1 MATKVVMP
9 KLGATM
15 EEGTIVSWLVQVGD
29 TVEEGD
35 AIAEIQTDKIVLE
48 MEAETTGVLLK
59 TLYDEGSTV
68 KVQEVVAYLGEEGES
83 VEGLENQSSTAAPQ
97 PVEEQNQTLAK
108 VAAGI
113 EAPTEIGNKI
123 RRTPAARK
131 LAEDNQIDLRKISG
145 SGPLGCIQKIDVE
158 NFLAENAKKIT
169 PLAKKI
175 ADDQGLDYKNIAG
188 TGSNG
193 KILKAD
199 LVLPNPI
206 NEKVENH
213 EIHQPKKRVP
223 FKGIRK
229 VIADRMSQSAYTAPH
244 VTLTSEVDMTS
255 CVSLRKQL
263 LPIIE
268 KLNGHRLSF
277 NEVILKATAHTL
289 QTFPDINISLEKD
302 EIIYRSNVNVGFA
315 VAVPNGLVV
324 PVVKNAEKLG
334 LAAIT
339 ERCKTLSK
347 LARNGKLLPEQMQ
360 NGTFTISNLGMYAVD
375 AFTPIIN
382 QPEAAILGVGRIQ
395 EKPVAVNGEI
405 AVRPMMTLSL
415 SFDHRIIDGA
425 PAAAFLTDLKDTL
438 ENPFKLII

>member
-1 MATKVVMP
+1 MATEVIMP

-15 EEGTIVSWLVQVGD
+15 EEGTIVSWLFQAGD
-29 TVEEGD
+29 VVEEGD

-48 MEAETTGVLLK
+48 IEAETTGVLLK
-59 TLYDEGSTV
+59 TLYEEGSTV

-83 VEGLENQSSTAAPQ
+83 VEGPENQSSTAAPK
-97 PVEEQNQTLAK
+97 PLKEQSKNLAE
-108 VAAGI
+108 VTAAI
-113 EAPTEIGNKI
+113 EAPALTGNKI

-131 LAEDNQIDLRKISG
+131 LAEDNQIDLRNITG
-145 SGPLGCIQKIDVE
+145 SGPLGRIQKIDVE

-175 ADDQGLDYKNIAG
+175 AVAKGIDYKNITG

-193 KILKAD
+193 KILKGD
-199 LVLPNPI
+199 LALSNPV
-206 NEKVENH
+206 NENEDNQ
-213 EIHQPKKRVP
+213 EIHQPEKRVP

-244 VTLTSEVDMTS
+244 VTLTSEVDMTNS
-255 CVSLRKQL
+255 VSLRKQL
-263 LPIIE
+263 LPMIE

-289 QTFPDINISLEKD
+289 QTYPDINISLEKD
-302 EIIYRSNVNVGFA
+302 EIIYRSNINVGFA
-315 VAVPNGLVV
+315 VAVQNGLVV

-339 ERCKTLSK
+339 EECKTLSK

-395 EKPVAVNGEI
+395 EKPVAVNGELAI
-405 AVRPMMTLSL
+405 RPMMTVSL

-425 PAAAFLTDLKDTL
+425 PAAAFLTDLKETL
-438 ENPFKLII
+438 ENPFKLIL